1 MAVQNPVAAFL
12 RLLGWLW
19 VLARHDAL
27 IPREANPLLP
37 VWARPFARAVQ
48 MLSGRDG
55 RQGRPGQRLGK
66 AFEHLGPVA
75 IKLGQVLATRADI
88 FGLQFARDLGRLK
101 DALPP
106 FPLEEARREI
116 ETRYD
121 LKGSKNEVTLEKTD
135 ITILAADDMKL
146 KAVVDILQSR
156 LHKRGVPLKALT
168 YGRVEQASGGALR
181 QTIALQQG
189 IPIEK
194 AREIVRLV
202 KDTKLKVQAAIQ
214 EDHVRVSGKN
224 RDDLQKVI
232 ALLKDKDFGIA
243 IQFTNYRSA

>member
-1 MAVQNPVAAFL
+1 MAAENSFDVACKIDPQE
-12 RLLGWLW
+12 
-19 VLARHDAL
+19 VTNAL
-27 IPREANPLLP
+27 D
-37 VWARPFARAVQ
+37 Q
-48 MLSGRDG
+48 
-55 RQGRPGQRLGK
+55 
-66 AFEHLGPVA
+66 
-75 IKLGQVLATRADI
+75 
-88 FGLQFARDLGRLK
+88 
-101 DALPP
+101 
-106 FPLEEARREI
+106 ARREI

-121 LKGSKNEVTLEKTD
+121 LKGSKNEVRLETNE
-135 ITILAADDMKL
+135 ITVLAADDMKL

-168 YGRVEQASGGALR
+168 YGKVEEAAGGTLR
-181 QTIALQQG
+181 QKISLQQG

-232 ALLKDKDFGIA
+232 ALLKEKDLGIA
-243 IQFTNYRSA
+243 IQFTNYRSV